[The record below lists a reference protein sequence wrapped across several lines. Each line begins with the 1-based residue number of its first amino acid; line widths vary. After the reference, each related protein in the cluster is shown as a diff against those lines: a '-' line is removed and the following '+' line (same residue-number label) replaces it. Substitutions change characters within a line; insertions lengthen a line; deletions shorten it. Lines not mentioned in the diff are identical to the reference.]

1 MHIHRQHQPH
11 ADIQHEHRA
20 AARRVEGQG
29 DADDRQEAEVHA
41 DVDEYLGH
49 ERAADAS
56 ADEGAQH
63 ILAARSGG
71 EGLDDDGQQHA
82 QHHAAAHEACR
93 VADPAEDE
101 VIVGVG
107 DAVVAAAEEAVA
119 EDAARADGDLT
130 PLLLVDNV
138 LPDRL
143 AGRPARLVVGVDD
156 RKDAVPLVALAD
168 LVAEEGEGPA
178 AAAARAAKAPMIYF
192 QLSPAAKSIQQPMMP

>member
-1 MHIHRQHQPH
+1 MAGKQKQALNDSACSEKDLTKQFFRIVHIHRQHQPY

-49 ERAADAS
+49 ERAADAGT
-56 ADEGAQH
+56 DEGAQH

-107 DAVVAAAEEAVA
+107 DAVVAAIEEAVA
-119 EDAARADGDLT
+119 EDAARADGNLA
-130 PLLLVDNV
+130 PLL
-138 LPDRL
+138 
-143 AGRPARLVVGVDD
+143 
-156 RKDAVPLVALAD
+156 
-168 LVAEEGEGPA
+168 
-178 AAAARAAKAPMIYF
+178 IYF

>member
-20 AARRVEGQG
+20 AACRIEGQG

-41 DVDEYLGH
+41 DIDEYLGH
-49 ERAADAS
+49 ERAADAG

-63 ILAARSGG
+63 ILAACSGG
-71 EGLDDDGQQHA
+71 EGLDDDGQQHT
-82 QHHAAAHEACR
+82 QYHAAAHEACR

-107 DAVVAAAEEAVA
+107 DAEVAAAEEAVA
-119 EDAARADGDLT
+119 EDAARADGDLA
-130 PLLLVDNV
+130 PLLLVDDV

-143 AGRPARLVVGVDD
+143 AGKA
-156 RKDAVPLVALAD
+156 KAA
-168 LVAEEGEGPA
+168 A